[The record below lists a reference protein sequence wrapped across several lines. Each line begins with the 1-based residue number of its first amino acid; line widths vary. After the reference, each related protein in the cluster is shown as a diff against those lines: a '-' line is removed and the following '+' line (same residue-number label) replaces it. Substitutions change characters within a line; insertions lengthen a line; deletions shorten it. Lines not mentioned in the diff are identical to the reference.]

1 MFRAFALR
9 TQALRGKA
17 LRSKMLRSTA
27 LRGVRCLAVKRFE
40 GHTRLHSER
49 GKVPQG
55 LPSVHSHFSKAI
67 RGLVFSRFL
76 QHILS
81 TKKEHTKV
89 AQAVIF
95 GVAKHRVNQRF
106 CDFLDKKRT
115 SKTVLAPVPLRRS
128 RKFARLLLKSTFFS
142 LKNIFFF

>member
-9 TQALRGKA
+9 SKALRGKA
-17 LRSKMLRSTA
+17 LRSKA

-55 LPSVHSHFSKAI
+55 IVEVSFIFSKA
-67 RGLVFSRFL
+67 RLGLVFSRFL
-76 QHILS
+76 QQVLS

-89 AQAVIF
+89 AQTAIF
-95 GVAKHRVNQRF
+95 GIAKHRGNLSF
-106 CDFLDKKRT
+106 CDFLDQKRA
-115 SKTVLAPVPLRRS
+115 SKTVLAPASLR
-128 RKFARLLLKSTFFS
+128 
-142 LKNIFFF
+142 

>member
-9 TQALRGKA
+9 SKALRGKA

-27 LRGVRCLAVKRFE
+27 LRGVRCLAVKRFD

-55 LPSVHSHFSKAI
+55 IVEVSFIFSKAR

-76 QHILS
+76 QQILS
-81 TKKEHTKV
+81 TEKEHTKV
-89 AQAVIF
+89 AQAAIF
-95 GVAKHRVNQRF
+95 GIAKHRGSLSF
-106 CDFLDKKRT
+106 CDFLDQKRA
-115 SKTVLAPVPLRRS
+115 SKTVLAPASLR
-128 RKFARLLLKSTFFS
+128 
-142 LKNIFFF
+142 